1 MLLAALPLLFFANSD
16 GSFSVDTPD
25 YNARFTPEKIF
36 FSKDKSMISLDFPGA
51 GRPSIERVAGLTF
64 RANFLTGENRLQT
77 TIPTALAYRGI
88 YPGID
93 AIWRGAGRT
102 LKSEFVVAPH
112 ANAMALR
119 MRYSGARKVSLS
131 PAGALQ
137 VVTAAGTLEESAPVL
152 YQVGMSGRK
161 LPVSGS
167 FRLSANGTVRFDIG
181 PYDRALALYIDPAI
195 SYSSYL
201 GGSKSETANAV
212 AADLAGNIYIA
223 GWTDSSSFPTKSPLR
238 TFAGSTDA
246 FVAKLDPTGTQVIWA
261 TFLGGSADDRALG
274 LAVSPTGDVWVVGST
289 TSANFP
295 LTRALQSKRSG
306 ARDAFIACI
315 NSAGNHLLFSTYFGG
330 TGSESANAV
339 AVDAAGLAYVAGET
353 DSTNFQVRLPAQLR
367 SGGKK
372 DAFLLKLNALYALEY
387 STYLG
392 GSADDRA
399 TALAVSADGTP
410 FLAGCTAS
418 ANFPLAIPV
427 QNSLSGRQNV
437 FVTRFAPLGSTLFY
451 STYLGGT
458 NSNDCAAAIAVDNSL
473 SAYVAGSTASTAFPT
488 LGAYQTAHAGGGLD
502 AFVTK
507 LTASGIPAYST
518 YLGGKSVDM
527 ASGVAVD
534 STGRAYVAGYTA
546 SVNFPTSSPT
556 QSTFGGVYD
565 GFVTRLNA
573 SGAVSLYS
581 TYLGG
586 SGSDTPAAIALNAAG
601 DAIVVGTTTSTQFPT
616 ANPLQNQKSG
626 PADAFVVKIGGA
638 GN

>member
-1 MLLAALPLLFFANSD
+1 MLLAALPLLFFSNSD

-36 FSKDKSMISLDFPGA
+36 FTKNKSMIALDFPGA
-51 GRPSIERVAGLTF
+51 SRPSIERVAGLAF
-64 RANFLTGENRLQT
+64 RANFLTGENRLQA

-93 AIWRGAGRT
+93 AIWRGTGRT

-119 MRYSGARKVSLS
+119 MRYSGARKVSVA
-131 PAGALQ
+131 PTGALQ
-137 VVTAAGTLEESAPVL
+137 VITAAGTLEESAPIL

-161 LPVSGS
+161 MSVSGS
-167 FRLSANGTVRFDIG
+167 FRLSPNGTVRFDIG
-181 PYDRALALYIDPAI
+181 PYDRALPLYIDPAI
-195 SYSSYL
+195 TYSTYM
-201 GGSKSETANAV
+201 GGSKSESANAV
-212 AADLAGNIYIA
+212 ATDASGNIYIA

-246 FVAKLDPTGTQVIWA
+246 FVAKLDPTGTQILWA

-289 TSANFP
+289 TSGNFP
-295 LTRALQSKRSG
+295 LSRALQSKRSG

-315 NSAGNHLLFSTYFGG
+315 NSSGNQLLFSTYFGG
-330 TGSESANAV
+330 TGSDWANAV
-339 AVDAAGLAYVAGET
+339 AVDGAGLAYVAGET
-353 DSTNFQVRLPAQLR
+353 DSTNLQVRLPAQLR
-367 SGGKK
+367 SGGRK
-372 DAFLLKLNALYALEY
+372 DAFLLKLNALFELEF

-399 TALAVSADGTP
+399 TTLAVSADGTP
-410 FLAGCTAS
+410 FVAGCTAS
-418 ANFPLAIPV
+418 TNFPVAVPV
-427 QNSLSGRQNV
+427 QNSLSGKQNV

-458 NSNDCAAAIAVDNSL
+458 NSNDCAAAIAIDSSL
-473 SAYVAGSTASTAFPT
+473 SAYVVGSTTSASFPT
-488 LGAYQTAHAGGGLD
+488 LGAFQTAHAGGGVD

-507 LTASGIPAYST
+507 LTGSGIPAYST

-527 ASGVAVD
+527 ASDVVVD
-534 STGRAYVAGYTA
+534 STGRAYVVGYTA

-573 SGAVSLYS
+573 SGAVTLYS

-586 SGSDTPAAIALNAAG
+586 SGSDTPAGIALNAAG

-616 ANPLQNQKSG
+616 ANPLKNQKSG
-626 PADAFVVKIGGA
+626 PADAFIVKIAGA